1 MAAIVGDVFDIEAD
15 GLNPTKIHC
24 LSVNTKHIRST
35 ADYNNMR
42 SYFSKAKVLVGHNI
56 ARYDIPALER
66 LLGITI
72 TAKLVDTLALSWY
85 LYPNRLR
92 HGLAEWGEEFGI
104 PKPVVEDWEDQ
115 PVEVYIHR
123 CEEDVKINTKLW
135 EKMWKHLLKLYGS
148 EEEAWRLIDY
158 LSFKMKCAAEQE
170 KHRWKLDVDKCT
182 EALNR
187 LTLLREEKIEELKL
201 AMPPDRKM
209 GFKSKPV
216 KMFLKGKVNCLT
228 AVGKQWLELLAEK
241 GLPEDFDGV
250 VEYVKSEKEPNPGS
264 HEQIK
269 AWLYSLGW
277 EPFTFKYDRDKIT
290 GDVRKIPQVQQD
302 KTKGPGLCSS
312 VKELYVKE
320 PKLEVLDGLSILTHR
335 ISVLS
340 GFLDNVDGDGYVR
353 AEVQGL
359 TNTLR
364 FKHRVVVNLPGVDK
378 LYGADIRGCLVAPE
392 GYELCGSDM
401 SSLEDRT
408 KQHYMWDYDPDY
420 VRAMLAQDFDPH
432 LDLAQFAGELTAL
445 QVAMHKAKE
454 QDHGAVRKVYKGVNY
469 ACVYGASAATVSRT
483 AGCNLQKGE
492 KLVAAYW
499 KRNWSVKKIAED
511 QTVKTCAGQKW
522 LYNPVSRFWYSLRFE
537 KDRFSTL
544 NQGTGVYC
552 FDVWMGHVN
561 NGGPPVIGQFHDEGI
576 WLIKLGN
583 RERMTAHIRSA
594 MDKTNA
600 ELQLNRELDC
610 SVDFGA
616 TYADIH

>member
-56 ARYDIPALER
+56 ARYDIPSLER

-312 VKELYVKE
+312 VKELYAKE

-469 ACVYGASAATVSRT
+469 A
-483 AGCNLQKGE
+483 LQ
-492 KLVAAYW
+492 L
-499 KRNWSVKKIAED
+499 
-511 QTVKTCAGQKW
+511 
-522 LYNPVSRFWYSLRFE
+522 
-537 KDRFSTL
+537 
-544 NQGTGVYC
+544 
-552 FDVWMGHVN
+552 GHVKLCELREHLEQT
-561 NGGPPVIGQFHDEGI
+561 ILSQAKYFH
-576 WLIKLGN
+576 K
-583 RERMTAHIRSA
+583 RSERF
-594 MDKTNA
+594 
-600 ELQLNRELDC
+600 
-610 SVDFGA
+610 VV
-616 TYADIH
+616 